1 MPYGGGR
8 AVTSTDT
15 PVQIDTDKLMVFVFR
30 AVEEVGATD
39 ESSPAFPPGLFQ
51 IAHGTVR
58 DALQITEAARRGTGL
73 GWHRNHHDVHLGCE
87 RFFRPEYTAS
97 LINVL
102 AARPGRRGRQ
112 AAARRQCSRR
122 GIRAWRLHRADGPG
136 L

>member
-1 MPYGGGR
+1 M
-8 AVTSTDT
+8 TSTDT

-102 AARPGRRGRQ
+102 AARPGRHGRQ
-112 AAARRQCSRR
+112 AAARRQGSRR